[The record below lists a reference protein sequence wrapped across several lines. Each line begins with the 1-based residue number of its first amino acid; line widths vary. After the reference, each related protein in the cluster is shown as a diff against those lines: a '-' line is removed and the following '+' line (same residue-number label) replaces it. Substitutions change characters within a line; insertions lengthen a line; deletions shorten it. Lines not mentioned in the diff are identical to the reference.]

1 MSRITAAA
9 PEMLQMYESGS
20 RLVDIAE
27 SFGCHIN
34 TVRYHLSKTGAS
46 MRSFRDYTADKEV
59 EKRAQLP
66 SENEVATLYES
77 GMKMREIADVYGCS
91 PSAVFARLKAAGV
104 ETRDHTDYPIT
115 ETQRS
120 ARRKNGASML
130 GVKRTDE
137 TKARISKAKKKYRK
151 RDDYEFGGH
160 EKKRSDGY
168 VQVFVPDHP
177 HATSDGFVMRHTLV
191 MEREIGRLLN
201 TDEVVHHINRIRDDN
216 RIENLLLMTKR
227 EHNAL
232 HARERKSNT
241 QPVQQNGATELT
253 AALKGE

>member
-1 MSRITAAA
+1 MSRITEAA

-27 SFGCHIN
+27 FFGCHIN
-34 TVRYHLSKTGAS
+34 TVRYHLAKAGTS
-46 MRSFRDYTADKEV
+46 MRSFRDYTPEKEV
-59 EKRAQLP
+59 EKRPQLP
-66 SENEVATLYES
+66 SESEVASRYEH
-77 GMKMREIADVYGCS
+77 GMKIREIADMYGCS
-91 PSAVFARLKAAGV
+91 ASAIFARLKAAGV
-104 ETRDHTDYPIT
+104 EARELSDYPIT
-115 ETQRS
+115 EAQRS
-120 ARRKNGASML
+120 ARRKNGAATL

-137 TKARISKAKKKYRK
+137 TKARISAAKKKYRK

-201 TDEVVHHINRIRDDN
+201 PDEVVHHINHIRDDN
-216 RIENLLLMTKR
+216 RLENLRLMTKK

-232 HARERKSNT
+232 HGKERR
-241 QPVQQNGATELT
+241 
-253 AALKGE
+253 LKGDK